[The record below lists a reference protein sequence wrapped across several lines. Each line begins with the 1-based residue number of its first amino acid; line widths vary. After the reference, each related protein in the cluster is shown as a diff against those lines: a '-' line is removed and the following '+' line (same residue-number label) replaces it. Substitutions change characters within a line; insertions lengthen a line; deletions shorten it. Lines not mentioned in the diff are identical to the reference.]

1 MAGIPGNR
9 GGGRKSA
16 YQERQ
21 DAEWLASVWTGDID
35 RAALAAKVASKRHS
49 VRDVYLFK
57 ALMGNDKILA
67 SMADKILP
75 DKIDLN
81 SNAILYTPEEVE
93 MHLAELRR
101 LEEEENAHAQESQAA
116 E

>member
-1 MAGIPGNR
+1 MPGQIGNK

-35 RAALAAKVASKRHS
+35 RAELARKIATKVHS

-57 ALMGNDKILA
+57 ALMGNDRILE
-67 SMADKILP
+67 SIADKILP
-75 DKIDLN
+75 DKVDLKAFFEDM
-81 SNAILYTPEEVE
+81 SPDDVDAKVL
-93 MHLAELRR
+93 ELIA
-101 LEEEENAHAQESQAA
+101 LEERANKNAQKS
-116 E
+116 